1 MPSPKFLGRA
11 NGPLR
16 PVASSLEHEPFC
28 VGLENTWPVRDPK
41 NTRPRCMFSGTCRFG
56 RQATSGRRPTTAVPC
71 LTPSCLAVPRT
82 TPQPCRSSPCPA
94 ICPSPPQR
102 CLLKRPTAAPPP
114 RASDRCRPLAQPTAT
129 RPRPTSTASR
139 PTAATLSRGRQT
151 SATHAQADHQHLRAS
166 RLTVSPFARFT
177 QHTSRR
183 HVAQPCAPPTHP
195 PSHCCRVPNGR
206 AWPPRC
212 CMPPLVPTLDTTFI
226 RILVSN
232 LFCPKIDSKNFV
244 TIL

>member
-1 MPSPKFLGRA
+1 MIPRTHGRA
-11 NGPLR
+11 ACFQERAASAVKPHPAGGPPPPCHASPR
-16 PVASSLEHEPFC
+16 PAS
-28 VGLENTWPVRDPK
+28 
-41 NTRPRCMFSGTCRFG
+41 
-56 RQATSGRRPTTAVPC
+56 PC
-71 LTPSCLAVPRT
+71 LVP
-82 TPQPCRSSPCPA
+82 PRSPA
-94 ICPSPPQR
+94 APHPVLLFAPPSPPQR

-183 HVAQPCAPPTHP
+183 HVAQPCAPPTYP
-195 PSHCCRVPNGR
+195 PSHCCRVLNGR

-232 LFCPKIDSKNFV
+232 LFCPKIDSKNLV